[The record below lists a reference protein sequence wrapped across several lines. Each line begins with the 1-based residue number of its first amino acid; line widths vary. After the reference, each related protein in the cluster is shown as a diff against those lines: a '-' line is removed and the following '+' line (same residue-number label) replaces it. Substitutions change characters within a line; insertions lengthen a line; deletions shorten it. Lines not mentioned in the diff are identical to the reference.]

1 MPTTNITSGKRGTLA
16 AMNLVRPESGRNKR
30 SRVLPRLVVGIL
42 GAVASVTGLSG
53 CQAVTS
59 TNTNVT
65 QLRIIDATPDAGG
78 IDIYAGNN
86 VLTYNLGYGTI
97 TSYIPMNPGTYTL
110 AADTTGTKTA
120 LSSVRASL
128 LNGKQYTLLFSNVA
142 ASLQAQVL
150 TDQSS
155 PAPTGQIALR
165 FLDEAIYPGALD
177 LYLVPTGSTLAKV
190 NPVLTNINFNNTP
203 TYINVPT
210 GTYTL
215 YVLSAGTVVS
225 DTTVPLY
232 TGASTTYPAGSA
244 RTFVMLDQQI
254 LTTPAVQVVMTAD
267 YDSATATQ

>member
-1 MPTTNITSGKRGTLA
+1 MILFAVQSGTKHFFARMAQLSLA
-16 AMNLVRPESGRNKR
+16 
-30 SRVLPRLVVGIL
+30 VLG
-42 GAVASVTGLSG
+42 GSVCLMGLSG
-53 CQAVTS
+53 CGVTGS
-59 TNTNVT
+59 TSVNVA

-110 AADTTGTKTA
+110 AADATGTKTA

-128 LNGKQYTLLFSNVA
+128 LNGKQYTLLFSSVA

-150 TDQSS
+150 TDQSQ
-155 PAPTGQIALR
+155 PAPSGQIALR

-177 LYLVPTGSTLAKV
+177 VYLVPNGSTLDKV
-190 NPVLTNINFNNTP
+190 NPILTNLNFANTP

-215 YVLSAGTVVS
+215 YIVSAGTVVAT
-225 DTTVPLY
+225 TTVPMY

-244 RTFVMLDQQI
+244 RTFVLLDQQI
-254 LTTPAVQVVMTAD
+254 TTTPSVQVVMAND

>member
-1 MPTTNITSGKRGTLA
+1 MPSSR
-16 AMNLVRPESGRNKR
+16 
-30 SRVLPRLVVGIL
+30 RVLPRLIVGLL

-53 CQAVTS
+53 CQAVSS
-59 TNTNVT
+59 TNSNIS

-78 IDIYAGNN
+78 IDIYAGTN
-86 VLTYNLGYGTI
+86 VMTYNLGYGTI
-97 TSYIPMNPGTYTL
+97 TSYIPINPGTYTL
-110 AADTTGTKTA
+110 AGDSTGTKTA
-120 LSSVRASL
+120 LASVRASL

-165 FLDEAIYPGALD
+165 FLDEAIYPGSLD
-177 LYLVPTGSTLAKV
+177 LYLVPSGSTLAKV
-190 NPVLTNINFNNTP
+190 NPVLTSVNFGNTA
-203 TYINVPT
+203 TYLNVPY

-215 YVLSAGTVVS
+215 YVVSAGTVIS

-232 TGASTTYPAGSA
+232 TGSSTTYPTGSA
-244 RTFVMLDQQI
+244 RTFVLLDQQI